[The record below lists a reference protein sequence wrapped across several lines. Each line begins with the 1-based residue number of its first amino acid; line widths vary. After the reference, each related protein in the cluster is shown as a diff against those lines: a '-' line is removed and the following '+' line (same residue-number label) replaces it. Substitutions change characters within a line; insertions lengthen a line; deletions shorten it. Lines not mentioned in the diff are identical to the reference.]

1 MAPIY
6 TMIFWCA
13 LQVTLF
19 LTVALP
25 LYLVIRR
32 RDPRV
37 GAAAGAG
44 VLGVVIL
51 LTGLAAS
58 PWPRWS
64 LEWLNR
70 PAASPAA
77 GHVSA
82 SRRGAVA
89 PNETVKPLDAASIVT
104 PQDGLQEYLWRLV
117 QPEEAALSSPAIQ
130 ESGAGSSWMACVAA
144 ILVAGIVG
152 GALHLAA
159 GLISVRQLI
168 QRSRSLDDAGLSAD
182 FAELRRQLGV
192 TRAVAVRESTELAT
206 PATVGTFGPTILL
219 PMTWPNWSAAERRS
233 VLAHEL
239 AHIAQHDFAAWVVAR
254 AAVAIHFY
262 HPLVRWFAG
271 RLQLD
276 QELAA
281 DAAAAR
287 LLGDRQEYLQSLASL
302 ALATPAHR
310 VVGPARTFIPGRSL
324 LVRRVEM
331 LRTAEVAP
339 SRLSR
344 VVRIARAACLS
355 GLLVAAAAAA
365 GVRPLTAP
373 AAEVEGTP
381 AAGTL
386 QVADALRPMEAA
398 TNDDGYDFSYVPN
411 DFVFLFAMR
420 PNEVAASPH
429 LNSLAKLLS
438 ENIRP
443 KFEAGSL
450 KQLTSILPLL
460 RRDEH
465 GAIIPGT
472 GSEYTIFRTLNDVDF
487 KPVIAASYATIRT
500 DEYKGKQ
507 MIAWADP
514 GLVGTIEYYSP
525 EADTL
530 ISTTR
535 AQLTMVIDNPKSSE
549 PPASVTQWGAE
560 AKGPFFGVVNFPAV
574 RSIVGQGLLGGPPLQ
589 LFQPVV
595 DLTDYATISIEDGDP
610 LLLKASFIC
619 RNPDDAAQVEQTVQ
633 AAIVLFRN
641 MHTAQRAALLNG
653 AAGSN
658 PSPSPSMLPLLDL
671 AGQVLATAKVTAN
684 GGRVDV
690 IASVMNPNETIRLAL
705 IPQLQAS
712 KQAAMRNETMQNLKQ
727 LGLAAHR
734 YEAMARSFPP
744 AVFYSKSSHGD
755 LNKSGDNVNDVPR
768 SWRVELLP
776 FLGQEELYK
785 QYRLDQPWDSEANL
799 AVLRK
804 MPDFFRSPNDDPKSI
819 NTSYFAITG
828 PGTVFDGKEGTPV
841 AEIRDGLSNTLLL
854 VEAKRDIPWTKPED
868 IAYAA
873 DQPVPALGGWRPD
886 EFLVTLGDGSVQPV
900 NNAEGIDNNFFR
912 PWIGKADGQIPQSL
926 WKPASQ
932 PRETE

>member
-1 MAPIY
+1 MAAIY
-6 TMIFWCA
+6 TMLFWCA

-19 LTVALP
+19 LMVALP
-25 LYLVIRR
+25 LYLVILR

-37 GAAAGAG
+37 GAAAGAS
-44 VLGVVIL
+44 VLGIVIL

-70 PAASPAA
+70 PAASPVA

-82 SRRGAVA
+82 NRRGVA
-89 PNETVKPLDAASIVT
+89 AASETGEPLDAAPIVT
-104 PQDGLQEYLWRLV
+104 PQEGLQEYLWRLV
-117 QPEEAALSSPAIQ
+117 QPEEAALSSLAIQ
-130 ESGAGSSWMACVAA
+130 ERGAGSSWMSWLAA

-152 GALHLAA
+152 GAVHLAA
-159 GLISVRQLI
+159 SLISVRRLI
-168 QRSRSLDDAGLSAD
+168 QRSRPLDDTGLSAE

-192 TRAVAVRESTELAT
+192 ARAVAVRESTELAT

-219 PMTWPNWSAAERRS
+219 PATWRNWNAAERRS

-239 AHIAQHDFAAWVVAR
+239 AHIAQHDFAAWVIAR

-262 HPLVRWFAG
+262 HPLVRWFAS

-287 LLGDRQEYLQSLASL
+287 LLGDRQEYLRSLASL

-310 VVGPARTFIPGRSL
+310 VAGPARTFIPGRSL

-365 GVRPLTAP
+365 GVRPLAAP
-373 AAEVEGTP
+373 AAETEGTP
-381 AAGTL
+381 AAGAP
-386 QVADALRPMEAA
+386 QVADAPRPVEAA
-398 TNDDGYDFSYVPN
+398 TNADGYVFSYVPN

-420 PNEVAASPH
+420 PNEVSASPH
-429 LNSLAKLLS
+429 LNSLAELFN
-438 ENIRP
+438 EIIRP
-443 KFEAGSL
+443 KFKAESL
-450 KQLTSILPLL
+450 EQVTAVLPLL

-472 GSEYTIFRTLNDVDF
+472 GSEFTIFRTQKDADF
-487 KPVIAASYATIRT
+487 KPIIEASYGTIRT

-507 MIAWADP
+507 LIAGADRNP
-514 GLVGTIEYYSP
+514 IGTIEYYSP
-525 EADTL
+525 IAGTL
-530 ISTTR
+530 ISTPR
-535 AQLTMVIDNPKSSE
+535 AQLTTVIDNPKSSE

-574 RSIVGQGLLGGPPLQ
+574 KNIVGQGLLGGPPMQ

-595 DLTDYATISIEDGDP
+595 DLADYATISVEDGDP
-610 LLLKASFIC
+610 LLLKASFAC
-619 RNPDDAAQVEQTVQ
+619 RNRDDAAQVEQTLQ

-641 MHTAQRAALLNG
+641 MLTAQRAALLNG

-658 PSPSPSMLPLLDL
+658 PSPGPSMLPLLDL

-684 GGRVDV
+684 GVKVDV
-690 IASVMNPNETIRLAL
+690 IASVKNPNETLRLAL
-705 IPQLQAS
+705 IPQLWAS
-712 KQAAMRNETMQNLKQ
+712 RQAAARNQSMNNLKQ
-727 LGLAAHR
+727 LALAALI
-734 YEAMARSFPP
+734 YENRFGALPP
-744 AVFYSKSSHGD
+744 AVVYGKSAYGG
-755 LNKSGDNVNDVPR
+755 LNTSGDQAAPVPR

-776 FLGQEELYK
+776 LLDQEALYK
-785 QYRLDQPWDSEANL
+785 EYRLDQSWDSEANL

-804 MPDFFRSPNDDPKSI
+804 MPALFRSPEDAPTSTNS
-819 NTSYFAITG
+819 SYFALTG
-828 PGTVFDGKEGTPV
+828 SDTVFDGNDGTQL
-841 AEIRDGLSNTLLL
+841 EDIEDGTSNTLLFA
-854 VEAKRDIPWTKPED
+854 EAKRAVPWTKPED
-868 IAYAA
+868 IIYDAN
-873 DQPVPALGGWRPD
+873 QPIPNLGGWQAD
-886 EFLVTLGDGSVQPV
+886 VFLITLCDGSVHPV
-900 NNAEGIDNNFFR
+900 RNSEWVDKTFLR
-912 PWIGKADGQIPQSL
+912 PWIEKSDGQVPLPL
-926 WKPASQ
+926 WTPEPA
-932 PRETE
+932 R